1 MEKQEELQQR
11 KLGKGR
17 LLLFPL
23 PFQGHINPMLQLA
36 NILHSKGFNITI
48 IHTSFNSPNISSY
61 PHFTFENISEDSPTG
76 CTDLL
81 GNVNNIILL
90 VKLINE
96 VCFDPFRDCVK
107 KLISNSSAEDPIRCL
122 ISDALL
128 YFTQAVADLV
138 KLPRIVL
145 RTSSLFSFH
154 VFHSLPLLLQ
164 KGYLSM
170 EDSESET
177 PVLEVP
183 PLKIKDVLLTFKNG
197 GEAQSE
203 MLSKIIS
210 ETKEASGIIWNSF
223 QELEQSILPTIQ
235 QEFPIPN
242 FTIGPFHKYFTAS
255 ASSLLAQDQTALS
268 WLDMQAPLSVLYVSF
283 GSIAAIDKTEFF
295 EMAWGLANSKQKFL
309 WVVRPGVIRGSEWL
323 EPFPAGLLD
332 AVSERG
338 HIVKWAPQQE
348 VLAHPAT
355 ACFWSH
361 CGWNSTL
368 ESICEGVP
376 MICSPSFGDQLTN
389 ARYVEA
395 VWKVGLVLENG
406 IKREEITKA
415 IRRVMIDQEGKE
427 MKMRMSCLKEK
438 VNFCLTKG
446 GSSNKSLDS
455 LVSFILTF

>member
-1 MEKQEELQQR
+1 M
-11 KLGKGR
+11 GKGR

-48 IHTSFNSPNISSY
+48 IHTSFNSPNISNY
-61 PHFTFENISEDSPTG
+61 PHFTFESFSEDTLAGYDTS
-76 CTDLL
+76 LL
-81 GNVNNIILL
+81 GNVKNVILL
-90 VKLINE
+90 LNLVNKVWI
-96 VCFDPFRDCVK
+96 DPFHDCVK
-107 KLISNSSAEDPIRCL
+107 RLLSNSSVEDPIRCL
-122 ISDALL
+122 IPDATL
-128 YFTQAVADLV
+128 YFTQAVTDLL

-145 RTSSLFSFH
+145 RTSSLCSFH
-154 VFHSLPLLLQ
+154 VFHSFPLLLQ
-164 KGYLSM
+164 KGYLSI
-170 EDSESET
+170 EDSQSEA
-177 PVLEVP
+177 PVPEVP
-183 PLKIKDVLLTFKNG
+183 QLKVKDLSSTFKI
-197 GEAQSE
+197 ERDALHV
-203 MLSKIIS
+203 MLLAIMSG
-210 ETKEASGIIWNSF
+210 TKAASGLIWNSF
-223 QELEQSILPTIQ
+223 EELEQSILPTIQ
-235 QEFPIPN
+235 KEFPIPN

-255 ASSLLAQDQTALS
+255 ASSLLEQDQTALS
-268 WLDMQAPLSVLYVSF
+268 WLDMQAPHSVLYVSF
-283 GSIAAIDKTEFF
+283 GSLAAIDKTEFF

-323 EPFPAGLLD
+323 EPFPVGLLE

-355 ACFWSH
+355 TCFWSH

-376 MICSPSFGDQLTN
+376 MICSPSFGDQMTN

-406 IKREEITKA
+406 MEREEITSA
-415 IRRVMIDQEGKE
+415 IRRVVVEQEGKE

-438 VNFCLTKG
+438 VNTCLMEG
-446 GSSNKSLDS
+446 GSSYRSLES
-455 LVSFILTF
+455 LVNFILSF

>member
-1 MEKQEELQQR
+1 MEKQEANSKLLQAR
-11 KLGKGR
+11 KMYGR

-23 PFQGHINPMLQLA
+23 PAQGHINPMLQLA
-36 NILHSKGFNITI
+36 NILYSKGFNITI
-48 IHTSFNSPNISSY
+48 IHTSFNFPNKSNY
-61 PHFTFENISEDSPTG
+61 PHFTFEAIPEESLTGFPTRQG
-76 CTDLL
+76 SVTKIVLL
-81 GNVNNIILL
+81 N
-90 VKLINE
+90 K

-107 KLISNSSAEDPIRCL
+107 RLLSNSSADDRIFCL
-122 ISDALL
+122 ITDALL
-128 YFTQAVADLV
+128 YFTKDVADLL

-145 RTSSLFSFH
+145 RTSSLSAFH
-154 VFHSLPLLLQ
+154 VYYLYPILLQ
-164 KGYLSM
+164 KGYLSVK
-170 EDSESET
+170 DSNSEA
-177 PVLEVP
+177 PVSEAE
-183 PLKIKDVLLTFKNG
+183 PLKVKDIPQTYQIEGEDLGMMIAEMMTGTKAASAILWNTF
-197 GEAQSE
+197 E
-203 MLSKIIS
+203 
-210 ETKEASGIIWNSF
+210 
-223 QELEQSILPTIQ
+223 ELEQSVLPTIQ
-235 QEFPIPN
+235 QNFPIPS

-255 ASSLLAQDQTALS
+255 ASSLLEQDKTAIS

-283 GSIAAIDKTEFF
+283 GSLAAIDKTEFF
-295 EMAWGLANSKQKFL
+295 EMAWALANSKQKFL

-323 EPFPAGLLD
+323 EPFPDGLQE

-376 MICSPSFGDQLTN
+376 IICSPSFGDQPTN

-406 IKREEITKA
+406 IKREEIERA

-427 MKMRMSCLKEK
+427 MRMRMSCLKKK
-438 VNFCLTKG
+438 VNLCLMEG
-446 GSSNKSLDS
+446 GSSYKSLEG
-455 LVSFILTF
+455 LVNFILSL

>member
-1 MEKQEELQQR
+1 MS
-11 KLGKGR
+11 KGR

-36 NILHSKGFNITI
+36 NILHSKGFDITI
-48 IHTSFNSPNISSY
+48 IHTSFNSPNTSNH
-61 PHFTFENISEDSPTG
+61 PHFTFESFAEETLAGYDTS
-76 CTDLL
+76 LL
-81 GNVNNIILL
+81 GNVKNVILL
-90 VKLINE
+90 LNLVNK
-96 VCFDPFRDCVK
+96 VWFHPFRDCVK
-107 KLISNSSAEDPIRCL
+107 RLLSNSSAEDPIRCL
-122 ISDALL
+122 ISDATL
-128 YFTQAVADLV
+128 YFTQAVTEGLE
-138 KLPRIVL
+138 LPRIVL
-145 RTSSLFSFH
+145 RTSSLCSFH
-154 VFHSLPLLLQ
+154 VFHSFPLLLQ

-177 PVLEVP
+177 PVVEVP
-183 PLKIKDVLLTFKNG
+183 PLKVKDLSSTFKIE
-197 GEAQSE
+197 GEALDV
-203 MLSKIIS
+203 MLSGLMS
-210 ETKEASGIIWNSF
+210 GTKAASGLIWNSF
-223 QELEQSILPTIQ
+223 EELEHSTLPTIH

-242 FTIGPFHKYFTAS
+242 FTIGPFHKYFTAT

-295 EMAWGLANSKQKFL
+295 ELAWGLANSKQRFL

-323 EPFPAGLLD
+323 EPFPAGLLE

-338 HIVKWAPQQE
+338 HIVKWAPQQQ

-376 MICSPSFGDQLTN
+376 MICSPSFGDQPTN

-406 IKREEITKA
+406 FEREEITKA
-415 IRRVMIDQEGKE
+415 IRRVMVDQEGRE

-438 VNFCLTKG
+438 VNICLMEG
-446 GSSNKSLDS
+446 GSSYKSLES
-455 LVSFILTF
+455 LVSFILSL

>member
-1 MEKQEELQQR
+1 M
-11 KLGKGR
+11 GKGR

-36 NILHSKGFNITI
+36 NILHSKGFHITI
-48 IHTSFNSPNISSY
+48 IHTSFNSPNKSNY
-61 PHFTFENISEDSPTG
+61 PHFTFENILEESPTG
-76 CTDLL
+76 CTSVL
-81 GNVNNIILL
+81 GNVKNIILL

-96 VCFDPFRDCVK
+96 VLFVPFQDCVK

-128 YFTQAVADLV
+128 YFTQAVADGL
-138 KLPRIVL
+138 KLQRIVL
-145 RTSSLFSFH
+145 RTSSLSSFH

-170 EDSESET
+170 EDSQSEA

-183 PLKIKDVLLTFKNG
+183 PLKVKDVTLTFKNG
-197 GEAQSE
+197 GEALYE
-203 MLSKIIS
+203 MLSEIMS
-210 ETKEASGIIWNSF
+210 GTKAASGLIWNSF
-223 QELEQSILPTIQ
+223 EELEQLILPTIQ

-283 GSIAAIDKTEFF
+283 GSLAAIDKTEFF

-309 WVVRPGVIRGSEWL
+309 WVVRPGIIRGSEWL
-323 EPFPAGLLD
+323 EPFPCGLLE

-361 CGWNSTL
+361 CGWNSML

-376 MICSPSFGDQLTN
+376 LICSPCFGDQLTN

-406 IKREEITKA
+406 IEREQIIKV
-415 IRRVMIDQEGKE
+415 IRRVMVDQEGKE
-427 MKMRMSCLKEK
+427 MKKRMSCLKEK
-438 VNFCLTKG
+438 VNLCLMEG
-446 GSSNKSLDS
+446 GSSYKSLEG
-455 LVSFILTF
+455 LVSFILSS